1 MPGTATTT
9 RPLLRVATAG
19 SVDDGKSTLIGRLLH
34 DTGSIPPDQ
43 LEQIREATARRGTD
57 SGEIDL
63 ALLTDGLRAER
74 EQGITIDVA
83 YRYFS
88 LAGRDVI
95 LADTPGHEQYTRN
108 MITGA
113 STADVGLVLVDARSG
128 LTQQSRRHAAI
139 CGLLRVPVI
148 WCVNKLDLIDY
159 DHTRFEQ
166 VAAEISALSDSASLD
181 VLAVLP
187 LSALRG
193 DNIVERSENTDWHT
207 GPTLFEALDAVASAA
222 DASDAP
228 FRLPVQWVIRPQTE
242 DHPDYRAYAGQIAS
256 GTVSVGDRVVAL
268 PSGRESNVVGV
279 DLMGNDLGEAASP
292 ASVALRLEDDID
304 ISRGDVLC
312 ATSSPATVTRELEGD
327 VCWMSEH
334 PLTAR
339 ARLLL
344 KAHTATVSV
353 RAEDL
358 IDSLDVISGQRS
370 PAPQQLELN
379 GIGAVSFKL
388 AEPITVDRFAD
399 NRLTGAA
406 ILIDGSTNETVGS
419 VLINKIS

>member
-128 LTQQSRRHAAI
+128 LTQQSRRHAAL

-159 DHTRFEQ
+159 DHSRFKQ
-166 VAAEISALSDSASLD
+166 VAAEISALSESASLD

-222 DASDAP
+222 DASNAP

-256 GTVSVGDRVVAL
+256 GTISVGDRVVAL

-279 DLMGNDLGEAASP
+279 DLMGSDLGEAASP
-292 ASVALRLEDDID
+292 ASVAIRLEDELD

-312 ATSSPATVTRELEGD
+312 AAGSQATVTRELEGD
-327 VCWMSEH
+327 VCWMSEF
-334 PLTAR
+334 PLTAG

-344 KAHTATVSV
+344 KAHTSTVAV
-353 RAEDL
+353 RVDGL
-358 IDSLDVISGQRS
+358 IDSLDVITGERS
-370 PAPQQLELN
+370 ASPQQIDLN
-379 GIGAVSFKL
+379 GIGAISFKL

-419 VLINKIS
+419 VLINKIN